1 MIGKKAFWIGLVLG
15 LAALILLFA
24 SPASGFWWVLFVFSG
39 ALTAPRKSEHES
51 TKDVSNIA
59 LTVAFF
65 AVAVLFALFLI
76 PDAVWT
82 RFHLRVP
89 AWGYGR
95 THEPE
100 AVPLWARIGLVAFWS
115 VVTWRRFRQLKIQH
129 TPNAIDLNVG

>member
-1 MIGKKAFWIGLVLG
+1 MIGKKAFWIGLILG
-15 LAALILLFA
+15 LAALVLLFV

-39 ALTAPRKSEHES
+39 ALTAPRKTEHGS
-51 TKDVSNIA
+51 TKDMSNIA

-76 PDAVWT
+76 PDAVWI

-89 AWGYGR
+89 DWGYGR
-95 THEPE
+95 THEPA
-100 AVPLWARIGLVAFWS
+100 AVPMWARIGLVAFWS

-129 TPNAIDLNVG
+129 TPNEIGLNVG